1 MAPEREWFEKDY
13 YGVLGLES
21 STTDKDIQKAY
32 RKLAKEFHPDANA
45 GDAKAEERFKEISA
59 AHAVLGDPAKRKE
72 YDEVRRMVASG
83 VGPGAFGG
91 GGGFGPG
98 FEGMTFDFGD
108 GGGGL
113 GDILGGLFG
122 GGGRRGRGR
131 QANAPQRGHDLETEL
146 RLDFLDAVHGVE
158 TSVALTSDAPCSKCH
173 GSGAEPGTVPERCAT
188 CGGSGAIAVDQG
200 PFSVS
205 PVCPTCAGRGQVVTS
220 PCSSCRGAGVE
231 RRKRN
236 VKVRIPAG
244 VRDGQRI
251 RIARRGGAGRTGG
264 PAGDLYVIVHV
275 GSHPLFTR
283 SGARDL
289 AITVPVT
296 FSEAALGAQVKV
308 PTLDAPVTVKVPVG
322 TESGKTV
329 RVRGRGIQPSKGDA
343 GDLLVKFDVVVPK
356 KLNAEQRA
364 AVEALVEKLDDDPR
378 SHLGV

>member
-1 MAPEREWFEKDY
+1 
-13 YGVLGLES
+13 
-21 STTDKDIQKAY
+21 
-32 RKLAKEFHPDANA
+32 
-45 GDAKAEERFKEISA
+45 
-59 AHAVLGDPAKRKE
+59 
-72 YDEVRRMVASG
+72 MVASG
-83 VGPGAFGG
+83 VGPGGFTGA

-98 FEGMTFDFGD
+98 FEGMSFDFGD
-108 GGGGL
+108 GGGL

-122 GGGRRGRGR
+122 GGGARRARGR
-131 QANAPQRGHDLETEL
+131 QPHAAQRGHDLETEL

-173 GSGAEPGTVPERCAT
+173 GTGSEPGTVPERCAT
-188 CGGSGAIAVDQG
+188 CGGNGSVAVDQG
-200 PFSVS
+200 PFSFS
-205 PVCPTCAGRGQVVTS
+205 QVCPTCGGRGQVVTS
-220 PCSSCRGAGVE
+220 PCSTCRGAGVE
-231 RRKRN
+231 RRRRN

-244 VRDGQRI
+244 VRDRQRI
-251 RIARRGGAGRTGG
+251 RIGGRGGAGRNGG

-275 GSHPLFTR
+275 GSHPLFAR

-289 AITVPVT
+289 TITVPVT

-308 PTLDAPVTVKVPVG
+308 PTLDAPVTVKVPPG

-329 RVRGRGIQPSKGDA
+329 RVRGRGIRPPKGDA

-364 AVEALVEKLDDDPR
+364 AVEALAEKLDDDPR